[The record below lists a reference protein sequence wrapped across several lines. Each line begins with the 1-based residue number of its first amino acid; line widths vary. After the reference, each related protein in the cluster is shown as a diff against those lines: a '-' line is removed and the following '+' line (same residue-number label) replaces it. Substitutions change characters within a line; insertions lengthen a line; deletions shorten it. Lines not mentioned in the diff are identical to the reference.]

1 LVEVK
6 AESFIQYYVQVI
18 IYFNLGFLKRIPMWE
33 EHGGQIDTQDHFV
46 MSGLL
51 FIRLFFFFF
60 CKQSVKT
67 QTYKLE
73 KINCRLNGQ
82 GLSKTWGWA

>member
-6 AESFIQYYVQVI
+6 AESFIQNYVQVRS
-18 IYFNLGFLKRIPMWE
+18 YFNLGFLKRIPMWE
-33 EHGGQIDTQDHFV
+33 EPGGQIDTQDHFV

-51 FIRLFFFFF
+51 FIRLFFCLFSN
-60 CKQSVKT
+60 QSVKA

-73 KINCRLNGQ
+73 KN
-82 GLSKTWGWA
+82 